1 MSATADHTR
10 LRVAEFYCGIGGCAA
25 ALGSAA
31 AVVSAV
37 DINRLALDIYRRN
50 FPHPAATA
58 TIESLAGSTLRDW
71 QADLWWIS
79 PPCQPFTRRGRRRDS
94 SDTRTQSFLGILTRL
109 REAAP
114 RYVAIENVPGFQ
126 GSITHSLLLDTL
138 EDLQFQVQERLL
150 CPTVFGIPNRRE
162 RYYLIAGRSP
172 LRELPP
178 PRVEARTL
186 RSFLDKEP
194 SAELRVDA
202 DLVRKYRHALN
213 VVDPMDPMAV
223 ASCFT
228 AAYGNSPIRSGSYLQ
243 THSGLRRFS
252 PAEILRLLGFPKS
265 YTLPSDLP
273 LETGWRLVGNSLSI
287 HSVRYVL
294 AAVPELSRLI
304 RTSPREPSAV

>member
-1 MSATADHTR
+1 MNDPADHAR
-10 LRVAEFYCGIGGCAA
+10 LHVAEFYCGIGGCAA

-37 DINRLALDIYRRN
+37 DINRQALEIYRRN
-50 FPHPAATA
+50 FPHPAAVA
-58 TIESLAGSTLRDW
+58 TIESLAPSTLRDW

-94 SDTRTQSFLGILTRL
+94 TDTRTQSFLGILTRL
-109 REAAP
+109 REATP
-114 RYVAIENVPGFQ
+114 KYVAIENVPGFQ
-126 GSITHSLLLDTL
+126 GSITHSILLDTL
-138 EDLQFQVQERLL
+138 EDLEFQVQERLL

-162 RYYLIAGRSP
+162 RYYLVAGRSP

-194 SAELRVDA
+194 STELKVDA
-202 DLVRKYRHALN
+202 DLARKYRHALN

-223 ASCFT
+223 AACFT
-228 AAYGNSPIRSGSYLQ
+228 AAYGHSPIRSGSYLQ
-243 THSGLRRFS
+243 TPSGLRRFS

-265 YTLPSDLP
+265 YTLPADLP
-273 LETGWRLVGNSLSI
+273 LQSGWRLVGNSLSI

-294 AAVPELSRLI
+294 SAIPELSRLI
-304 RTSPREPSAV
+304 RTGTRATSAT

>member
-1 MSATADHTR
+1 MNAPADHHR

-37 DINRLALDIYRRN
+37 DINRQALEIYRRN

-58 TIESLAGSTLRDW
+58 TIESLSPSTLREW

-79 PPCQPFTRRGRRRDS
+79 PPCQPFTRRGRRRDYT
-94 SDTRTQSFLGILTRL
+94 DTRTQSFLGILTRL
-109 REAAP
+109 REATP
-114 RYVAIENVPGFQ
+114 QYVAIENVPGFQ
-126 GSITHSLLLDTL
+126 GSITHSILLDTL
-138 EDLQFQVQERLL
+138 EDLDFQIQERLL

-162 RYYLIAGRSP
+162 RYYLVAGRSP

-194 SAELRVDA
+194 STELKVDT

-228 AAYGNSPIRSGSYLQ
+228 AAYGHSPIRSGSYLQ
-243 THSGLRRFS
+243 TLSGLRRFS

-265 YTLPSDLP
+265 YTLPADLP
-273 LETGWRLVGNSLSI
+273 LQSGWRLVGNSLSI
-287 HSVRYVL
+287 YSVRYVL
-294 AAVPELSRLI
+294 SAIPDLSRLV
-304 RTSPREPSAV
+304 RTGTRAASAT